1 MKTQI
6 AMRSEQAMSSGL
18 ITSAENRNFLPGFLY
33 FRLLLT
39 QFKLLA
45 QPYRNKILS

>member
-18 ITSAENRNFLPGFLY
+18 ITSAGNRNFLPGFLY
-33 FRLLLT
+33 FQVAFDAIQVACSNSLKQDT
-39 QFKLLA
+39 
-45 QPYRNKILS
+45 